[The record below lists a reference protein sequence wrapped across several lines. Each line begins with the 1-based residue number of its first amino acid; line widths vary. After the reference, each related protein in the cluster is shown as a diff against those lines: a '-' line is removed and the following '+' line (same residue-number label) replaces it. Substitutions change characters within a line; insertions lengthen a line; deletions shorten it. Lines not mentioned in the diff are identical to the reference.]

1 MAISTPHTPALTS
14 EPLIMEMRPVDIDC
28 LHPDVRKENRPG
40 IVVLALS
47 SVALGLGRT
56 SFCIVLLGFDF
67 L

>member
-1 MAISTPHTPALTS
+1 
-14 EPLIMEMRPVDIDC
+14 MEMRPVDIDC